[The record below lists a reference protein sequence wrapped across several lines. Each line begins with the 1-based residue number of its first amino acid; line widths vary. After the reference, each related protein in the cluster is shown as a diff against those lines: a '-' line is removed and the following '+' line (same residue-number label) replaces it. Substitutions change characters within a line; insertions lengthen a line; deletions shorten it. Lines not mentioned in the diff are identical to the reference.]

1 MPGDPHVEMA
11 AEPGDGRAP
20 SGADRGPPGQ
30 GRDASGGAAP
40 VQVLIC
46 DDHEVLRHGLRTVLT
61 RAPDLVV
68 VAEAAGA
75 QEALTLAARFRPDV
89 TVIGLGASGPVV
101 RGLVRALTGMGVR
114 VVLLGEPGQGSD
126 LVDALQAGASG
137 YVHTTVSPQRLVEG
151 VRAVAQGETVLDAA
165 ATGELLHRLDDAP
178 RHGDG
183 GRSSLG
189 GALTARQMAV
199 SRLVAEGLTNAE
211 IAERLDVSR
220 ATVKGHIT
228 VALRRLGLRD
238 RTRLAIHVHRTAP
251 ATGEDTAP

>member
-1 MPGDPHVEMA
+1 MARACLAVTRRHPLASGCREVGGLRPASLPGAELTRMPGDPHVEMA

-101 RGLVRALTGMGVR
+101 RGLVRA
-114 VVLLGEPGQGSD
+114 
-126 LVDALQAGASG
+126 
-137 YVHTTVSPQRLVEG
+137 
-151 VRAVAQGETVLDAA
+151 
-165 ATGELLHRLDDAP
+165 
-178 RHGDG
+178 
-183 GRSSLG
+183 
-189 GALTARQMAV
+189 
-199 SRLVAEGLTNAE
+199 
-211 IAERLDVSR
+211 
-220 ATVKGHIT
+220 
-228 VALRRLGLRD
+228 
-238 RTRLAIHVHRTAP
+238 
-251 ATGEDTAP
+251 